1 MDLSRKGKIQLDVT
15 CPPSGALTFRAR
27 STRFGMSGELG
38 TSAAQGG
45 HLDAILMTVIATT
58 VLTKENTRP
67 GGRQS
72 PA

>member
-1 MDLSRKGKIQLDVT
+1 MT
-15 CPPSGALTFRAR
+15 FPPSGALTFSCKFHAVL
-27 STRFGMSGELG
+27 GMSGQLG
-38 TSAAQGG
+38 TGAAQGG

-58 VLTKENTRP
+58 VLTKGNTRP